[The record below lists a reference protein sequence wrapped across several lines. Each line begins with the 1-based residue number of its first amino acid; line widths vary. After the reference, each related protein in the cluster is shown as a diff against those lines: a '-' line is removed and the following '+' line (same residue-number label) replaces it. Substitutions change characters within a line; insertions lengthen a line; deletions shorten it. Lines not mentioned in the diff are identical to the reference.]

1 MFGSIVLVAIS
12 CAFSSPLP
20 DPIRKVLEAQLP
32 AWAQV
37 TGNPASP
44 STALERI
51 AVERATGS
59 IIHLVLLE
67 RKVKA
72 VAMHEG
78 DRYWLTEVVWCG
90 AGTGRC
96 DDDWTRPDEA
106 WRSDRNT
113 ANHTG
118 YAVYRDSLR
127 NAASTW
133 TESVPVPQMGK
144 KKWDKGVCESGLCFL
159 VSAKDSS
166 VARAAVRPDGTVA
179 FWDGG
184 YILGGALEKE
194 QVHAYKFLLENGHSI
209 PFTNGK

>member
-20 DPIRKVLEAQLP
+20 DPIKKVLEAQLP

-37 TGNPASP
+37 SGNPAAP
-44 STALERI
+44 SFAVERI

-59 IIHLVLLE
+59 IIHIALVE

-90 AGTGRC
+90 AGAGRC

-106 WRSDRNT
+106 WRSDKNT

-118 YAVYRDSLR
+118 FAVYRDSLGL
-127 NAASTW
+127 AAATM
-133 TESVPVPQMGK
+133 TESVPALATGK
-144 KKWDKGVCESGLCFL
+144 KKWDKGLCEAGLCFV
-159 VSAKDSS
+159 VSSKDSS
-166 VARAAVRPDGTVA
+166 VARAAVRPDGSVLW
-179 FWDGG
+179 WDGG
-184 YILGGALEKE
+184 YILGGSLEKE
-194 QVHAYKFLLENGHSI
+194 LVHGYKYLLEK
-209 PFTNGK
+209 GKPVGSR

>member
-1 MFGSIVLVAIS
+1 MFGPIAALAIS
-12 CAFSSPLP
+12 LACSSPLP

-37 TGNPASP
+37 SGDPAGP
-44 STALERI
+44 SVAVERI
-51 AVERATGS
+51 AVERSTGP
-59 IIHLVLLE
+59 LVHIALVE
-67 RKVKA
+67 RRVKA

-90 AGTGRC
+90 TGSDRC
-96 DDDWTRPDEA
+96 DDDWARPDEA
-106 WRSDRNT
+106 WRSDKST

-127 NAASTW
+127 DVAPAW
-133 TESVPVPQMGK
+133 TESVPVLETGK
-144 KKWDKGVCESGLCFL
+144 KKWDKGVCDGGLCFL

-166 VARAAVRPDGTVA
+166 VARAAVRPDGSVA

-184 YILGGALEKE
+184 YILGGKLEKE
-194 QVHAYKFLLENGHSI
+194 QVHGYRYLLESGHQI
-209 PFTNGK
+209 PFAKGK